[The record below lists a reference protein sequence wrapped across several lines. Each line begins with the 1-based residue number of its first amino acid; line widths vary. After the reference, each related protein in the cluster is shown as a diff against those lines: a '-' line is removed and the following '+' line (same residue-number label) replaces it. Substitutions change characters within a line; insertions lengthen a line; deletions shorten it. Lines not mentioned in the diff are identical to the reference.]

1 MFHVNNMG
9 QKETMLP
16 VIQPI
21 QRRQGAVRDVVK
33 ERAICTGPYT
43 TVCPLTVQPL
53 IPCSEPAQ
61 AVAFYQKCLP
71 QGSQFCYYHPW
82 TCKSQIC

>member
-1 MFHVNNMG
+1 MMFHVNNVG

-71 QGSQFCYYHPW
+71 QGS
-82 TCKSQIC
+82 